1 LVKRFLYAGL
11 GLCLM
16 ALSVMPLWAAEEGEE
31 EVAKDPSYV
40 KLSPAFVVNLKRGTG
55 AKFLQVKAEA
65 LVNSKEAAEE
75 VKLHMPAVRHTLI
88 MQLSN
93 QDGRAI
99 RSIETREQLR
109 KDSEAAVKKVLEEM
123 TGGPVIEGLF
133 FTNYVVQ

>member
-1 LVKRFLYAGL
+1 MKHFLHAGL

-16 ALSVMPLWAAEEGEE
+16 AVLVMPLWAAEEGDE
-31 EVAKDPSYV
+31 EVARDPSYV

-55 AKFLQVKAEA
+55 AKFLQVKAEV

-123 TGGPVIEGLF
+123 TGEPVIEGLF

>member
-1 LVKRFLYAGL
+1 VKRFLNVGL
-11 GLCLM
+11 GLCLLT
-16 ALSVMPLWAAEEGEE
+16 LSIMPLWAAEEGEE

-55 AKFLQVKAEA
+55 AKFLQVKAEV

-99 RSIETREQLR
+99 RSIETREKLR
-109 KDSEAAVKKVLEEM
+109 TDSEAAVKKTLEDM
-123 TGGPVIEGLF
+123 SGGPVIEGLF

>member
-1 LVKRFLYAGL
+1 MKRFLYAGL

>member
-1 LVKRFLYAGL
+1 MKRFLYAGL
-11 GLCLM
+11 GLYLVI
-16 ALSVMPLWAAEEGEE
+16 LLIIPVWAAEEGEE
-31 EVAKDPSYV
+31 DVAKDPSYV

-55 AKFLQVKAEA
+55 AKFLQVKAEV

-75 VKLHMPAVRHTLI
+75 VRLHMPAVRHTLI

-109 KDSEAAVKKVLEEM
+109 KDSEAAVKNTLKDM
-123 TGGPVIEGLF
+123 TGEPVIEGLF